1 MKSEGELGRCSV
13 QNCCSVALSVNHC
26 SHFQLVLF
34 MATHAQ
40 MRSGG
45 ISWHLLRVGAPSP
58 SHAGGRSCTQ
68 GRKEGRE
75 SQHGEPAR
83 IPGGGRSR
91 SRWWLTRN
99 RLKQLVRKQDVA
111 PRVGSDPKQI
121 VPSRAWA
128 WLGKEKPALIS
139 SSTRGDWSCVP
150 HLSRAQITWGV
161 ALGGAGGGRMSS
173 LCVGEINF
181 LSHPL
186 QQCSWVMKCPNPAC
200 ARHTNLSFSC
210 PSMNAPG
217 RGWILG
223 AGIPCCRAWHG
234 WTQCASQGTEPA
246 PTLRTPFHLGN
257 SAVAQAF

>member
-1 MKSEGELGRCSV
+1 MKCPKLL
-13 QNCCSVALSVNHC
+13 QCCALSKSLLQFPAGFVHG
-26 SHFQLVLF
+26 
-34 MATHAQ
+34 HACPDEVRGNILTSASCWSSITQ
-40 MRSGG
+40 PRWGQILHTG
-45 ISWHLLRVGAPSP
+45 KE
-58 SHAGGRSCTQ
+58 GRE
-68 GRKEGRE
+68 GGRE

-99 RLKQLVRKQDVA
+99 RLKQLVRKQDVV

-121 VPSRAWA
+121 VPSRARA

-161 ALGGAGGGRMSS
+161 ALGGAGGGGMSS